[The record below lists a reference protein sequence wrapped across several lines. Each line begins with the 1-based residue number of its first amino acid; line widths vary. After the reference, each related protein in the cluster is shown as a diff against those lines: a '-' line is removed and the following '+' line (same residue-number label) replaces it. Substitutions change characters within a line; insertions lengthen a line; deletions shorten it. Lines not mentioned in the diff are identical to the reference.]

1 MTRLERTPVL
11 VGVGEAL
18 DRPDDLSSAKS
29 PADLIVKA
37 ISTADDDAGGGWL
50 SQVDRIDVAKCVSW
64 GYRDLA
70 GTICDRL
77 DITPA
82 KRANGPGS
90 GERPTVEL
98 FEAMAAVANGE
109 VRSAIICGGE
119 AQWSVDQARRT
130 GTELPWQQVDWSTVI
145 RRDPKATLHP
155 LAYKYG
161 LHDPVHVYPLF
172 QVATAA
178 RWGQTPEQAQ
188 RDAAEVM
195 AQLSAVAAGNP
206 YAWFGS
212 PVASAEVIGTESRE
226 NRMICWPYP
235 KMMVARP
242 SVNLASAVIVTSLAE
257 ARRRGIADERLVY
270 CRDSVYAEE
279 PRQYV
284 DRDRYAGCASQ
295 EAVLAET
302 AVRSGGQFD
311 AVELYS
317 CFPIVPLLAR
327 RLLDL
332 PDTLPPTVTGGLSF
346 FGGPMN
352 NYMGHAIVAMVHKIR
367 SGATNGLLYG
377 QGGFLTKHHALVLGS
392 LPGAQFPLMRNVQES
407 AEILRRPVP
416 KLIDEYDGPATVET
430 FTVIHDRDGQ
440 PALGVIVALTEGGDR
455 LFAHVGPDQAD
466 DLACLER
473 PDVAPVGRTGNVRVD
488 ESGINRWSFVTV
500 R

>member
-1 MTRLERTPVL
+1 MAGLEQIPVL
-11 VGVGEAL
+11 VGIGEAL
-18 DRPDDLSSAKS
+18 DRPDDLSCAKS
-29 PADLIVKA
+29 PADLIVEA
-37 ISTADDDAGGGWL
+37 ICSADDDAGGGWL

-70 GTICDRL
+70 RTICDRL
-77 DITPA
+77 DIAPT
-82 KRANGPGS
+82 KHFNGPGS

-109 VRSAIICGGE
+109 LRSAIVCGGE

-130 GTELPWQQVDWSTVI
+130 GAELPWQQVDWSTVI

-178 RWGQTPEQAQ
+178 HWGQTPEQAQ
-188 RDAAEVM
+188 REAAEVM
-195 AQLSAVAAGNP
+195 AQLSVVAAGNP

-212 PVASAEVIGTESRE
+212 PAVSAEVIGTESRE
-226 NRMICWPYP
+226 NRMICWPYL

-270 CRDSVYAEE
+270 CRDSVYADE

-295 EAVLAET
+295 EAVLTEA
-302 AVRSGGQFD
+302 AVRAGAQLD

-327 RLLDL
+327 HVLDL
-332 PDTLPPTVTGGLSF
+332 PDELPPTVTGGLAF

-352 NYMGHAIVAMVHKIR
+352 NYMGHAIVAMTRKLR
-367 SGATNGLLYG
+367 SGGASTGLLYG
-377 QGGFLTKHHALVLGS
+377 QGGFMTKHHALVLGS
-392 LPGAQFPLMRNVQES
+392 SPAAFSPLTRDVQEK
-407 AEILRRPVP
+407 ADALRRPVP
-416 KLIDEYDGPATVET
+416 MMIDEYNGRATVET
-430 FTVIHDRDGQ
+430 FTVIHDRSGQ
-440 PALGVIVALTEGGDR
+440 PTLGVIIALTDGGAR
-455 LFAHVGPDQAD
+455 LFAHVGAEQLD

-473 PDVAPVGRTGNVRVD
+473 PDVSPVGRSGNVHVD
-488 ESGINRWSFVTV
+488 AGGMNRWSFA
-500 R
+500 